1 MKDVIKIE
9 SPILT
14 KLIGAFIKSKLKKSG
29 IKIDDISIEYI
40 TLVRKLDDKG
50 YRMHTKLS
58 ISMDDNELERLKGE
72 LK

>member
-58 ISMDDNELERLKGE
+58 ISMDDSELERLKGE